1 MYLDFEKVGKLIAKQ
16 RNAKEMTQEQLAE
29 EELNNNKYTY
39 NYEYNDESS
48 LTKLS
53 HNNQDFNY
61 IYDILGRLEE
71 SNINNTYKTKY
82 KYITYGNKTSTTI
95 KEVDDNGIIYNYIY
109 DKLGNNYIYDK
120 LGNITEIYKNN
131 SLTNKYYYDTHSQLI
146 KKVIFIYYYF

>member
-39 NYEYNDESS
+39 NYEYNNESS

-61 IYDILGRLEE
+61 IYD
-71 SNINNTYKTKY
+71 KY
-82 KYITYGNKTSTTI
+82 K
-95 KEVDDNGIIYNYIY
+95 
-109 DKLGNNYIYDK
+109 
-120 LGNITEIYKNN
+120 
-131 SLTNKYYYDTHSQLI
+131 
-146 KKVIFIYYYF
+146 